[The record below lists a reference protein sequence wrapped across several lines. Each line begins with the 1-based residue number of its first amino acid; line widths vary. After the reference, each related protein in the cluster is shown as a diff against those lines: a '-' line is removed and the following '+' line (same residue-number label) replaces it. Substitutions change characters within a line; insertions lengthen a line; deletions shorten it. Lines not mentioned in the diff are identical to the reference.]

1 MKAVALLLLLAFPS
15 SVFADELKHIPKWTM
30 MGPKAC
36 YEFQDAKKLVELDS
50 EFDKLLEA
58 DRLWRQINANLQ
70 ESLKQTNLALALEK
84 NISAELKLNGEQ
96 LTARL
101 MTETARANKAEAKP
115 GIFPAWAIA
124 GGIGIAVGVI
134 AGIVLG
140 VYVAK

>member
-1 MKAVALLLLLAFPS
+1 MKPTALLLSILLPLQG
-15 SVFADELKHIPKWTM
+15 FADELKHIPKWTM
-30 MGPKAC
+30 VGPKAC

-58 DRLWRQINANLQ
+58 DRLWRQITADLE
-70 ESLKQTNLALALEK
+70 ESGKQANLALALEK
-84 NISAELKLNGEQ
+84 NISAELKLNGEG

>member
-101 MTETARANKAEAKP
+101 MTETARANKAEARP
-115 GIFPAWAIA
+115 GPFPAWAIA
-124 GGIGIAVGVI
+124 GAVGIGVGVI
-134 AGIVLG
+134 AGIILG

>member
-1 MKAVALLLLLAFPS
+1 MRPTALLLSILLPLQAF
-15 SVFADELKHIPKWTM
+15 AELKHIPAWTM
-30 MGPKAC
+30 VGPKAC
-36 YEFQDAKKLVELDS
+36 YEFDQAKKLVEIDS

-70 ESLKQTNLALALEK
+70 ESLKQTSIALALEK
-84 NISAELKLNGEQ
+84 NISAELKLNGEG

-134 AGIVLG
+134 AGVVLG

>member
-1 MKAVALLLLLAFPS
+1 VKAVALLLLLAFPS

-30 MGPKAC
+30 VGPKAC

-58 DRLWRQINANLQ
+58 DRLWRQITANLE
-70 ESLKQTNLALALEK
+70 ESGKQTTIALTAEK
-84 NISAELKLNGEQ
+84 NISAALKFNGEQ